1 MYFHEML
8 SKRMVVLPN
17 IICDLPSVGAAC
29 SGKYSAQDMRVNLAE
44 PTVEKDRLSTLY
56 VGV

>member
-1 MYFHEML
+1 
-8 SKRMVVLPN
+8 MVVLPN